1 MDRTFGLLL
10 MLIISVRYLFLW
22 EICDTGVSDH
32 FPVFLSLTDLTFV
45 FILAISFW

>member
-10 MLIISVRYLFLW
+10 MLIILW